1 MIISLL
7 KSFRNLLFPRSRVS
21 FLDVLKSIRTSELT
35 QALSFVNVSSSS
47 ILDFGAG
54 TGISSAL
61 LSKVSKSTIAV
72 DIKSSNY
79 SNETCFPVLIYDG
92 KVLPFE
98 DHTFDIIFSSN
109 VLEHIPDLS
118 LCFSELSRVSTKSSL
133 HIHVLPSH
141 MWRFWT
147 SFTSFIYSLRFHTIN
162 QVHGVHSSNVLQ
174 EFLFF
179 HPSSFIN
186 QFETHGYI
194 VLSVKP
200 TRLFYTGNSLLGKS
214 LSIRLRTILSFF
226 LGSST
231 YIYYLVKS
239 PD

>member
-118 LCFSELSRVSTKSSL
+118 LCFQSYQEYLQSQVFIFMSCLAICGVFGPLSHPL
-133 HIHVLPSH
+133 
-141 MWRFWT
+141 
-147 SFTSFIYSLRFHTIN
+147 FTLFDFHTIN

-179 HPSSFIN
+179 HPSSF
-186 QFETHGYI
+186 
-194 VLSVKP
+194 
-200 TRLFYTGNSLLGKS
+200 KS
-214 LSIRLRTILSFF
+214 I
-226 LGSST
+226 
-231 YIYYLVKS
+231 
-239 PD
+239 